1 MGHFGTQSHH
11 FRTFLEIFSL
21 EFSEIV
27 PDKRHL
33 KCVKLT
39 ILDFSGKFLL
49 CPNRVIGVQIQNY
62 F

>member
-1 MGHFGTQSHH
+1 MGHIGTQSHH
-11 FRTFLEIFSL
+11 FRTFLGIFSL

-27 PDKRHL
+27 PDKGHL

-49 CPNRVIGVQIQNY
+49 CPK
-62 F
+62 